1 MGWGGGPSGQGGG
14 AGGVSDQHTCWTKA
28 EEDGRCSQQAW
39 AVHLKRHSC
48 IRWGGCGVVKRGGGG
63 RAGAIHGLG
72 RKGGQGTLTSVVS
85 CRGCTMAGAAAHGE
99 MKNMCCTICL
109 QRRQTLQSRSPTC
122 TASSPAVWVCCFC
135 CMHCADLDVGDHTLC
150 RTEG

>member
-63 RAGAIHGLG
+63 GRVPYMGWGGRGGRGPSPVLSAAGDAPWLGLLPTG
-72 RKGGQGTLTSVVS
+72 R
-85 CRGCTMAGAAAHGE
+85 
-99 MKNMCCTICL
+99 
-109 QRRQTLQSRSPTC
+109 
-122 TASSPAVWVCCFC
+122 
-135 CMHCADLDVGDHTLC
+135 
-150 RTEG
+150 